1 MRAILQRVAR
11 AEVRV
16 ENQCVARIGEGYLA
30 LIGIEQGDGV
40 PDVEWISRKIISL
53 RLWPDAEAKMN
64 LPLQGRPVLAVSQ
77 FTLFA
82 DCRRGNRPGFERAA
96 PPAAAKPLFELL
108 VATLRRAGVAVET
121 GVFQADMD
129 VELVNRGP
137 VTISLDSRARED

>member
-16 ENQCVARIGEGYLA
+16 EAQCVGRIGDGYLA
-30 LIGIEQGDGV
+30 LIGVEQGDTAA
-40 PDVEWISRKIISL
+40 DVDWLCRKIINL
-53 RLWPDAEAKMN
+53 RLWPDMEGKMN
-64 LPLQGRPVLAVSQ
+64 VPLQGRSVLAVSQ

-96 PPAAAKPLFELL
+96 RPAEAKVMFEML
-108 VATLRRAGVAVET
+108 VAAMRGTGVAVET
-121 GVFQADMD
+121 GIFQADMD

-137 VTISLDSRARED
+137 VTISLDSRAREA

>member
-1 MRAILQRVAR
+1 M
-11 AEVRV
+11 

-53 RLWPDAEAKMN
+53 RLWPDAEGKMN
-64 LPLQGRPVLAVSQ
+64 LSLNGRPVLAVSQ

-82 DCRRGNRPGFERAA
+82 DCCRGTRPGFDRAA
-96 PPAAAKPLFELL
+96 RPAEAKPLFELL
-108 VATLRRAGVAVET
+108 VTTLRRTGIAVET

-137 VTISLDSRARED
+137 VTISLDSRARAN